1 MDFGKDFTMENNL
14 ALLAASRALI
24 DQVIARG
31 QVPVAYLMNPRTA
44 QAIAETL
51 AAAHKARL
59 STFGRLWLRIR
70 HGHAAPRLEAL
81 YGVPVGR
88 ADYLPDGGLFLQSVD
103 RAQMGQ
109 PAAPVVPTSMGPPAG
124 LEQAAQDARQQLAAR
139 GEEFWKKD
147 RVDAMDG
154 VAAGEIR
161 PTLNDLSSGNG
172 ERPSASD
179 VLMKSLEQ
187 ADDLAGVVVIRVYRN
202 GSIDLCANVEKY
214 ALQGVIQHAQMWA
227 MRNGK

>member
-1 MDFGKDFTMENNL
+1 MPANL
-14 ALLAASRALI
+14 ELLATSRVMV

-44 QAIAETL
+44 QAVAETL

-81 YGVPVGR
+81 YGVPVIQ
-88 ADYLPDGGLFLQSVD
+88 ADYLPDGGIVLQVGD
-103 RAQMGQ
+103 RAGMGQ
-109 PAAPVVPTSMGPPAG
+109 NSSCAPPAAAGQANTSPQVNAER
-124 LEQAAQDARQQLAAR
+124 LKAAEADP
-139 GEEFWKKD
+139 EFWKKE
-147 RVDAMDG
+147 RVQGMNDAMDG

-179 VLMKSLEQ
+179 VLMK
-187 ADDLAGVVVIRVYRN
+187 AMDDVDDLNGVVVVRVHRN
-202 GSIDLCANVEKY
+202 GSVDLCLNVDQF
-214 ALQGVIQHAQMWA
+214 AAQGVLQRAQMFLA
-227 MRNGK
+227 QRGY

>member
-1 MDFGKDFTMENNL
+1 MPTNL
-14 ALLAASRALI
+14 ELLAASRVMVN
-24 DQVIARG
+24 QVIARG
-31 QVPVAYLMNPRTA
+31 QIPVMFFMNRATS
-44 QAIAETL
+44 QALAETL
-51 AAAHKARL
+51 AAAYRERL
-59 STFGRLWLRIR
+59 STFRRLWLRIQR
-70 HGHAAPRLEAL
+70 GKAVPQLESLHGI
-81 YGVPVGR
+81 PVGR
-88 ADYLPDGGLFLQSVD
+88 ADYLPPGGWFLQSVD

-109 PAAPVVPTSMGPPAG
+109 PAAPAVPTSMRPPAG

-179 VLMKSLEQ
+179 VLMK
-187 ADDLAGVVVIRVYRN
+187 AMDDVDDLNGVVVVRVHRN
-202 GSIDLCANVEKY
+202 GSVDLCLNVDQF
-214 ALQGVIQHAQMWA
+214 AAQGVLQRAQMYLA
-227 MRNGK
+227 QRGY

>member
-1 MDFGKDFTMENNL
+1 MPANL
-14 ALLAASRALI
+14 ELLAASRVMV

-31 QVPVAYLMNPRTA
+31 QVPVMFFMNRATS
-44 QAIAETL
+44 QALAETL
-51 AAAHKARL
+51 AAAYRERL
-59 STFGRLWLRIR
+59 SAFRRLWLRIQR
-70 HGHAAPRLEAL
+70 GKAVPQLESLHGI
-81 YGVPVGR
+81 PVGR
-88 ADYLPDGGLFLQSVD
+88 ADYLPPGGLFLQSVD

-109 PAAPVVPTSMGPPAG
+109 PAAPAVPTSMRPPAG
-124 LEQAAQDARQQLAAR
+124 MEQAAQDARQQLAAR

-179 VLMKSLEQ
+179 VLMK
-187 ADDLAGVVVIRVYRN
+187 AMDDVDDLNGVVVVRVHRN
-202 GSIDLCANVEKY
+202 GSVDLCLNVDQF
-214 ALQGVIQHAQMWA
+214 AAQGVLQRAQMFLA
-227 MRNGK
+227 QRGY

>member
-1 MDFGKDFTMENNL
+1 MPANL
-14 ALLAASRALI
+14 ELLAASRVMV

-31 QVPVAYLMNPRTA
+31 QVPVMFFMNRATS
-44 QAIAETL
+44 QALAETL
-51 AAAHKARL
+51 AAAYRERL
-59 STFGRLWLRIR
+59 STFRRLWLRIQR
-70 HGHAAPRLEAL
+70 GKAVPQLESLHGI
-81 YGVPVGR
+81 PVGR
-88 ADYLPDGGLFLQSVD
+88 ADYLPPGGLFLQSVD

-109 PAAPVVPTSMGPPAG
+109 PAAPAVPTSMRPPAG
-124 LEQAAQDARQQLAAR
+124 MEQAAQDARQQLAAR

-179 VLMKSLEQ
+179 VLMK
-187 ADDLAGVVVIRVYRN
+187 AMDDVDDLNGVVVVRVHRN
-202 GSIDLCANVEKY
+202 GSVDLCLNVDQF
-214 ALQGVIQHAQMWA
+214 AAQGVLQRAQMYLA
-227 MRNGK
+227 QRGY

>member
-1 MDFGKDFTMENNL
+1 MPANL
-14 ALLAASRALI
+14 ELLAASRVMV

-31 QVPVAYLMNPRTA
+31 QVPVMFFMNRATS
-44 QAIAETL
+44 QALAETL
-51 AAAHKARL
+51 AAAYRERL
-59 STFGRLWLRIR
+59 STFRRLWLRIQR
-70 HGHAAPRLEAL
+70 GKAVPQLESLHGI
-81 YGVPVGR
+81 PVGR

-109 PAAPVVPTSMGPPAG
+109 PAAPAVPTSMGPPAG

-179 VLMKSLEQ
+179 VLMK
-187 ADDLAGVVVIRVYRN
+187 AMDDVDDLNGVVVVRVHRN
-202 GSIDLCANVEKY
+202 GSVDLCLNVDQF
-214 ALQGVIQHAQMWA
+214 AAQGVLQRAQMFLA
-227 MRNGK
+227 QRGY

>member
-1 MDFGKDFTMENNL
+1 MPANL
-14 ALLAASRALI
+14 ELLAASRVMV

-31 QVPVAYLMNPRTA
+31 QVPVMFFMNRATS
-44 QAIAETL
+44 QALAETL
-51 AAAHKARL
+51 AAAYRERL
-59 STFGRLWLRIR
+59 STFRRLWLRIQR
-70 HGHAAPRLEAL
+70 GKAVPQLESLHGI
-81 YGVPVGR
+81 PVGR
-88 ADYLPDGGLFLQSVD
+88 ADYLPPGGLFLQSVD

-109 PAAPVVPTSMGPPAG
+109 PAAPAVPTSMRPPAG

-179 VLMKSLEQ
+179 VLMK
-187 ADDLAGVVVIRVYRN
+187 AMDDVDDLNGVVVVRVHRN
-202 GSIDLCANVEKY
+202 GSVDLCLNVDQF
-214 ALQGVIQHAQMWA
+214 AAQGVLQRAQMYLA
-227 MRNGK
+227 QRGY

>member
-1 MDFGKDFTMENNL
+1 MPANL
-14 ALLAASRALI
+14 ELLAASRVMV

-31 QVPVAYLMNPRTA
+31 QVPVMFFMNRATS
-44 QAIAETL
+44 QALAETL
-51 AAAHKARL
+51 AAAYRERL
-59 STFGRLWLRIR
+59 STFRRLWLRIQ
-70 HGHAAPRLEAL
+70 HGKAAPQLESL
-81 YGVPVGR
+81 HGIPVGR

-109 PAAPVVPTSMGPPAG
+109 PAAPAVPTSMRPPAG
-124 LEQAAQDARQQLAAR
+124 MEQAAQDARQQLAAR

-179 VLMKSLEQ
+179 VLMK
-187 ADDLAGVVVIRVYRN
+187 AMDDVDDLNGVVVVRVHRN
-202 GSIDLCANVEKY
+202 GSVDLCLNVDQF
-214 ALQGVIQHAQMWA
+214 AAQGVLQRAQMFLA
-227 MRNGK
+227 QRGY